1 MVKVTMAAEPGV
13 ETIDAVCDE
22 IEQLGVDAEG
32 PVVDLGL
39 LPRALGAKCRTWPFF
54 RADERCLPIDRPRDD
69 APPDVHIALN
79 PGHYFLLYPDDPA
92 RELFEEGK
100 LFAWARSRYDQ
111 LEAFARQRNLYL
123 PMLAITGGL
132 TVLGMFGLAR
142 WARNK

>member
-1 MVKVTMAAEPGV
+1 MAAEPGV

-92 RELFEEGK
+92 RAARAEPGSPEGK
-100 LFAWARSRYDQ
+100 DERARCASPAHRARAASPRHRDVVWA
-111 LEAFARQRNLYL
+111 
-123 PMLAITGGL
+123 
-132 TVLGMFGLAR
+132 
-142 WARNK
+142 